1 MVGTSNESDPG
12 MAIETRLPWKI
23 TQVDSWIPRWKP
35 PIPVSFP
42 LHPLW
47 LLYPPIFPPIPPI
60 RRWSILS
67 IPYIMVL
74 FPHTS
79 LYSHVYVPY
88 ILHLFSI
95 CHIPPIY
102 LRLVNFPPT
111 FPPSSTPSSSEEGT
125 CEATRS
131 ASHGAGGAAIVQ
143 GWAQFQGHVQRA
155 TGQGREGQ
163 FWTFGICP
171 WKNHGRLWFNIFN
184 QQWWSIA
191 NQHGTIGQTTWVLWH
206 NLCI

>member
-1 MVGTSNESDPG
+1 MNRILEWPLKQDSLEKSPRLILEFPG
-12 MAIETRLPWKI
+12 ENPLSRSVFHYIHYGCF
-23 TQVDSWIPRWKP
+23 IP
-35 PIPVSFP
+35 
-42 LHPLW
+42 
-47 LLYPPIFPPIPPI
+47 LYSPPIPPI